1 MATELK
7 PKRKGNYHHNGNQK
21 HGLYHENAN
30 LFNTW
35 QTMKGRCE
43 NPNRPKYKDYGGRG
57 IKVCS
62 EWHEASNFIMWALN
76 NGYKKGLQLDRID
89 NDGDYC
95 PDNCRFVT
103 PKENSRNRRNTKWLT
118 INGETK
124 TVVEWCGQFG
134 LSQYTV
140 YDWIRNKGNEY
151 AVKRIT
157 EAWNRRAEDES

>member
-7 PKRKGNYHHNGNQK
+7 PKRKGNYHQNGNQK

-62 EWHEASNFIMWALN
+62 EWHEASNIRCRACWVDDAM
-76 NGYKKGLQLDRID
+76 GLID
-89 NDGDYC
+89 DSPTVDAVEVVRCCDCQHCDVFQKEVDSETILICMIHSFELVDPTDFCSYGERK
-95 PDNCRFVT
+95 DNA
-103 PKENSRNRRNTKWLT
+103 
-118 INGETK
+118 
-124 TVVEWCGQFG
+124 
-134 LSQYTV
+134 QY
-140 YDWIRNKGNEY
+140 
-151 AVKRIT
+151 
-157 EAWNRRAEDES
+157 